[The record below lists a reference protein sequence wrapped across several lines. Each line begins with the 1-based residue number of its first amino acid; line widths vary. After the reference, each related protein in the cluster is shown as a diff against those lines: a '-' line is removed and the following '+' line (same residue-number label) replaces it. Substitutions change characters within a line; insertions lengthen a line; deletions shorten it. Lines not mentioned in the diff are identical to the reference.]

1 MRVVVGG
8 LDITKYIVK
17 DTYKMDSEDTYESW
31 KDGNMVEHR
40 IVVTDKV
47 SGSFDIC
54 LCDEAGQLSF
64 DDFLTAWN
72 SAVNNKVVTIGVYV
86 TNKNTFEALSAY
98 YAMSSKEHIKKG
110 DGGIIDVLTVT
121 IKER

>member
-8 LDITKYIVK
+8 QDITKYIVK
-17 DTYKMDSEDTYESW
+17 DTYKMDSEDSYETW
-31 KDGNMVEHR
+31 NDGNMVEHR
-40 IVVTDKV
+40 VIITDKV

-54 LCDEAGQLSF
+54 LQTKTGELSF
-64 DDFLTAWN
+64 DDFLTLWN
-72 SAVNNKVVTIGVYV
+72 SQVSNGVVTIGVYV

-98 YAMSSKEHIKKG
+98 YSFASKQHIKKG
-110 DGGIIDVLTVT
+110 DGGIIDVLTVS